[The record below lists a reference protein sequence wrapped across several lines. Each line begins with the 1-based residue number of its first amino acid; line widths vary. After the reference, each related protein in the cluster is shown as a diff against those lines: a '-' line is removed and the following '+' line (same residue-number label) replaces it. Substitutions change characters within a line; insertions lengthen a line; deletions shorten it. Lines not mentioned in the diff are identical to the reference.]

1 MKDEGG
7 YTPSLQE
14 RLSTEQEVRR
24 LIELA
29 DADSSRSAGHNEP
42 SGHKKSNSMKDIIEI
57 PDSDE
62 EMGGDVTEI
71 KIGVINGNND
81 IVELNND
88 VIRVDGNPDS
98 AVSRISKKLGVS
110 EDRAKAA
117 LKMTGNDE
125 KSAFDMVSRQLRK
138 VTLMQFLFHIH
149 YKHIFYHSLH
159 SWLTFQ
165 INFNMGCRC

>member
-1 MKDEGG
+1 MSYIIGTTKLIAHEDG
-7 YTPSLQE
+7 YTPSFQE

-29 DADSSRSAGHNEP
+29 DANSSRSTGHNEP

-62 EMGGDVTEI
+62 EIDGDVTEI

-81 IVELNND
+81 TVELNDD

-117 LKMTGNDE
+117 LRMTGNDE
-125 KSAFDMVSRQLRK
+125 KSAFDMISRQLRK
-138 VTLMQFLFHIH
+138 VTLTVSHSCCSIFILNTYFTNLFIH
-149 YKHIFYHSLH
+149 D
-159 SWLTFQ
+159 
-165 INFNMGCRC
+165 